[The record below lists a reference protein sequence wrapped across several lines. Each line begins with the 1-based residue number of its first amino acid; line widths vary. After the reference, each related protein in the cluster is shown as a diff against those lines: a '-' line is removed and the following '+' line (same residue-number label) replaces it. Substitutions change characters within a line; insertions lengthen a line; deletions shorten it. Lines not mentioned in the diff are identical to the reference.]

1 MTDTAVAPIL
11 PTPDMLRA
19 GVGWRETDTTEG
31 LSPEAS
37 QCDRIWRVMVAAAPA
52 LPVGGGVEEGMVLVP
67 REPTQAMID
76 ALWDGLPKGF
86 VFSNCT
92 PRGVVA
98 SIIEAAL
105 SPTTLGGEK

>member
-1 MTDTAVAPIL
+1 MNRDREAQTWLATRVASARRTI
-11 PTPDMLRA
+11 A
-19 GVGWRETDTTEG
+19 GW
-31 LSPEAS
+31 SPEV
-37 QCDRIWRVMVAAAPA
+37 RAAVGLA

-105 SPTTLGGEK
+105 SPTTLGEES